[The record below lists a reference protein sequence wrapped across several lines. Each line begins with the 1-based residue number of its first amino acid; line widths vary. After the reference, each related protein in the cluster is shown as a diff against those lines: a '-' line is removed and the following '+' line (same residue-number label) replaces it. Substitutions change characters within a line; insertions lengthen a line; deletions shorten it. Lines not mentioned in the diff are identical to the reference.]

1 MRVER
6 RSRAALLLVATTLW
20 LPGCATETGT
30 VIDKKATQGA
40 IIGGLA
46 GAAAGRAVAGHEDA
60 ATGILL
66 GAALGAL
73 TGGLIGAYLDRQAEE
88 FVEIEDATVV
98 RNEESLLISLPGD
111 VLFES
116 DSANLSPG
124 AFDRLYQVADVLV
137 EYPDSL
143 VEVRGHT
150 DAIGAVAYNQE
161 LSERRADSVRR
172 YLLSQGVAP
181 GRISAVGL
189 GESYPVASNESE
201 AGRQLN
207 RRVELE
213 VRPDA
218 DLRARHAADTSD
230 TGADQPPGGY

>member
-6 RSRAALLLVATTLW
+6 RSRAALLLLATALW

-30 VIDKKATQGA
+30 AIDKKATQGA
-40 IIGGLA
+40 ILGGLG
-46 GAAAGRAVAGHEDA
+46 GAAAGRAIAGHEDA

-150 DAIGAVAYNQE
+150 DAVGAVAYNQE

-172 YLLSQGVAP
+172 YLVSQGVAP

-218 DLRARHAADTSD
+218 DLRARHASDTSD